1 MWRRG
6 VLRDCMSL
14 GRMRSRAATRM
25 ANLSAHR
32 MTSASMAMRTTFCD
46 KILQIQLWT
55 ESVQQARL
63 RADGWQNFN
72 SVGANSASE
81 VQLPTCYTRK
91 IVEPGDIR
99 QTQKKN
105 YRSICNA
112 PTFDRMRLTPPS
124 KASLLLCYAYSTTT
138 IRIQNFTFPS
148 YSARCPC
155 SSLTLSYSVSQRYS
169 YSQLLIPS
177 YICSRPLLCTP
188 APANSAWFIEG

>member
-32 MTSASMAMRTTFCD
+32 MTSASMAMRTTFWD

-99 QTQKKN
+99 QPQKKTMEA
-105 YRSICNA
+105 SA
-112 PTFDRMRLTPPS
+112 MHPPS
-124 KASLLLCYAYSTTT
+124 TECAWHHLVRHHCFFATHSTTT